1 MLINSNN
8 KTMTLKQFKIVKLVL
23 VFFLALVFGQAIVLK
38 SYLLPVILLIASSL
52 ALFYLRSRVKEVVA
66 DERDYLTGG
75 RAALLAIQIYSWLAV
90 IVMLVLYAKKDLN
103 LTYEPIAMTLAFS
116 TCILM
121 LLYAVIFHYRDKI
134 YGK

>member
-1 MLINSNN
+1 
-8 KTMTLKQFKIVKLVL
+8 MTLKQFKIVKLVL